1 MPKESFTSFD
11 LRNSVRISIG
21 FLRKIYVNMIHAI
34 FHGAFIIGSPE
45 LELIPLELI
54 GYYFFTCGKLNIGS
68 IIIFE
73 VCLLNIHVLSSRGK
87 IFLRENGKE

>member
-1 MPKESFTSFD
+1 
-11 LRNSVRISIG
+11 
-21 FLRKIYVNMIHAI
+21 MI
-34 FHGAFIIGSPE
+34 HGAFIIGSPE

-73 VCLLNIHVLSSRGK
+73 DFLLNIHVLYLVEERSS
-87 IFLRENGKE
+87 

>member
-21 FLRKIYVNMIHAI
+21 FLRKIYVNMIH
-34 FHGAFIIGSPE
+34 GAFIIGSPE
-45 LELIPLELI
+45 LELIPLQLI
-54 GYYFFTCGKLNIGS
+54 GYFFTCGKLNIGS

-73 VCLLNIHVLSSRGK
+73 VFLLNIH
-87 IFLRENGKE
+87 FL